1 MHKNEW
7 AKPNREVRLVWDGI
21 SEADFGEFESD
32 DSIVGRKKV
41 NFERE
46 DEVEEKRKG
55 PFRRRE
61 SFKRC

>member
-46 DEVEEKRKG
+46 DEVEEKV
-55 PFRRRE
+55 
-61 SFKRC
+61 SF